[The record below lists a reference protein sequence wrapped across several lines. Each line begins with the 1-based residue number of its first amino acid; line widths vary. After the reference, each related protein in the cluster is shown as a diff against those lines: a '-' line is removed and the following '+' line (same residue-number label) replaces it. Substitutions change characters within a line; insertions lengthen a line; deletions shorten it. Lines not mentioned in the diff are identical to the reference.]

1 MTKRVWVA
9 ISGVRYADGEGEDVE
24 MAAAGEYFE
33 KDGISYVR
41 YDEDEGTDTVRSM
54 IKLRPDCMEIVKK
67 GAVNTTMIFQ
77 QGKNTLASYMTPAG
91 ELFMEIRTGRLEVYK
106 DNGTLEAETEYSLM
120 INGQHVS
127 DNRIAVRVSA
137 AG

>member
-9 ISGVRYADGEGEDVE
+9 ISGVRYADGEREDVE

-67 GAVNTTMIFQ
+67 G
-77 QGKNTLASYMTPAG
+77 PAG